1 MELNKF
7 EQEVKAK
14 MEQRTLKPSPM
25 AWDRIDAMLSV
36 TETQQQKPMRSYRWL
51 YVAAA
56 MILFMAAGMFFLA
69 QDSTV
74 VAPQETT
81 VVTTTPK
88 STMPSEIKDA
98 ATPLQ
103 VPATAAV
110 PQQQEAVA
118 IAQNAKQGASH
129 HMPVKHVPGDVK
141 PATQQE
147 QEIAES
153 APAVQRVPE
162 IDNQSLVAAA
172 DVSPKTNAGKVKVD
186 SKELLSSVEGE
197 LEDNF
202 RSKML
207 QSVTRNFNTV
217 KTAVVNRNH
226 E

>member
-25 AWDRIDAMLSV
+25 AWDRLDAMLSV
-36 TETQQQKPMRSYRWL
+36 TETQQQNPKRSYRWL

-69 QDSTV
+69 QESTV
-74 VAPQETT
+74 AAPQETE
-81 VVTTTPK
+81 VVTTPESLK
-88 STMPSEIKDA
+88 PSGIKDA

-110 PQQQEAVA
+110 PQQQEALV

-147 QEIAES
+147 QAIAES

-172 DVSPKTNAGKVKVD
+172 DVSLKTNAGKVKVD